1 MCLWVEKMRS
11 ATTQVGVGKRIGS
24 GKLCKQGKLQ
34 KYLKERGVGK
44 DDLEEIH
51 GNVHT
56 DSVQGNKLL
65 PQVTD
70 IDHRPWD
77 KAQPKFCLEG
87 IRMRTRMEHGWR
99 RNPAG
104 LEGTGMGD
112 GEDADDIGRKS
123 FRVRRE
129 GSG

>member
-11 ATTQVGVGKRIGS
+11 STTQVGVGERIGS

-56 DSVQGNKLL
+56 DSVQGTNLY
-65 PQVTD
+65 
-70 IDHRPWD
+70 
-77 KAQPKFCLEG
+77 
-87 IRMRTRMEHGWR
+87 R
-99 RNPAG
+99 RSQILITGLGTKPNPNSALKG
-104 LEGTGMGD
+104 
-112 GEDADDIGRKS
+112 
-123 FRVRRE
+123 
-129 GSG
+129 